1 MTCCAFVG
9 YRASTNSTLGMSA
22 HERMRRGRK
31 LMRITS
37 RWRWAF
43 ALGTALALLAGCSPS
58 SIVTSK
64 STNSTSGPD
73 VPPPLDCGSCSVY
86 TPQQMRAAYG
96 LTSLY
101 DAGKRGQGQTV
112 VIIDSFGSPRL
123 QQDLDV
129 FDKQF
134 NLPAVKLQVLSPLG
148 TVPFNAGDTEMVG
161 WQQETTLDVE
171 MVHAIAP
178 EAAIDVLTS
187 PVDETEGVQGLPE
200 FLKLEQYAVDHHLG
214 AIISQSWAA
223 SEVSLSDAAGQAE
236 IAQWETFYQQA
247 VTQQHMT
254 ILSSSGDNGAT
265 DLIDF
270 SNGPDSQLSPTPTT
284 SFPDA
289 SPWVT
294 SVGGTTLMHNGS
306 TYSEAV
312 WNSGGG
318 ASGGGVSKFFP
329 IPAFQQSLPA
339 SDQQILNGNRGTPDV
354 SAAADPS
361 TGLAIYIR
369 GQWTLAGG
377 TSAAAPLWA
386 GLMAVADQ
394 VAGKPLGYI
403 NPAMYKIAA
412 SPQYAST
419 FRDITQG
426 DNSISRGAFHIQ
438 GYSATSGWDPATGLG
453 SPNAANLIPLLVQ
466 NSQG

>member
-1 MTCCAFVG
+1 
-9 YRASTNSTLGMSA
+9 
-22 HERMRRGRK
+22 
-31 LMRITS
+31 MRITG
-37 RWRWAF
+37 RWRWSL
-43 ALGTALALLAGCSPS
+43 ALGMALATLAACAPSGVVPSPNPSNSNS
-58 SIVTSK
+58 SVDT
-64 STNSTSGPD
+64 
-73 VPPPLDCGSCSVY
+73 PPPIECGSCSVY
-86 TPQQMRAAYG
+86 TPQQLRAAYG
-96 LTSLY
+96 LTPLY

-112 VIIDSFGSPRL
+112 IIIDSFGSPRL

-134 NLPAVKLQVLSPLG
+134 NLPSVKLQALSPLG
-148 TVPFNAGDTEMVG
+148 TVPFNSADSEMVG
-161 WQQETTLDVE
+161 WQEETTLDVE
-171 MVHAIAP
+171 MVHAMAP
-178 EAAIDVLTS
+178 EASIDVLIS

-214 AIISQSWAA
+214 AVISQSWAA

-236 IAQWETFYQQA
+236 IAQWQTFYQQA

-270 SNGPDSQLSPTPTT
+270 SNGPDSPLSPTPTT
-284 SFPDA
+284 SFPDD

-294 SVGGTTLMHNGS
+294 AVGGTSITHRGS
-306 TYSEAV
+306 SYNEVV
-312 WNSGGG
+312 WNNGG
-318 ASGGGVSKFFP
+318 ASGGGVSSFFP
-329 IPAFQQSLPA
+329 TPAFQQSLPA
-339 SDQQILNGNRGTPDV
+339 SDQQILHGNRGVPDV
-354 SAAADPS
+354 AAAADPN

-403 NPAMYKIAA
+403 NPALYKIGA
-412 SPQYAST
+412 SSQYSSA

-426 DNSISRGAFHIQ
+426 DNSYSRGSVSVQ
-438 GYSATSGWDPATGLG
+438 GYSATPGWDPATGFG